1 MNKESFS
8 DTKSKINIELDLG
21 NMNIQNLVLSLDE
34 NNDKIKVRYMQEDD
48 NMDKKYLEMHPYAIY
63 KGADNYYH
71 TYLPMNEGG
80 REPKKRASKK
90 DLEKLIIQF
99 WKEQSDKH
107 YFNDVLMQWLD
118 YKLEYG
124 ELYKQSYDRYVLDY
138 KRFFVGTDFGKM
150 EIKDINEDILDE
162 FIRRTIKTKQLT
174 SKAYSGFRILVKG
187 CFKFA
192 VRKGYTALD
201 IEYFF
206 HNLDLS
212 PKIFA
217 SKNNKIILFSN
228 EEENKIEEWIEE
240 HNSTILNLAILLG
253 FYTGLRAGELVA
265 LSHSDFDLEKR
276 MLHVS
281 KTEIKYRDAEGKY
294 VYEVRNSPKTDAG
307 ERDVILC
314 DKAIEI
320 YQRICKLNPSG
331 DFLVVSGKGNRMRGV
346 ELTKKLFWICDKL
359 QIEHKSMHKVR
370 KTYATKLIDA
380 GLNESL
386 IIAQMG
392 HNNITTTK
400 NHYYGNNM
408 ELSGAQKKIEM
419 AVSY

>member
-1 MNKESFS
+1 MKEEPFS
-8 DTKSKINIELDLG
+8 NTKSKINIELDLG
-21 NMNIQNLVLSLDE
+21 NMNLQNLVLSLDE

-48 NMDKKYLEMHPYAIY
+48 NMDKQFLEMHPYAIY

-71 TYLPMNEGG
+71 TYLPTNEGG

-107 YFNDVLMQWLD
+107 YFNDVLMQWLN

-174 SKAYSGFRILVKG
+174 NKAFSGLRILVKG

-192 VRKGYTALD
+192 VRKGYTTLD

-217 SKNNKIILFSN
+217 SKNNKIILFTN
-228 EEENKIEEWIEE
+228 EEEHKIEKWIEE

-276 MLHVS
+276 ILHVS
-281 KTEIKYRDAEGKY
+281 KTEIKYRDDDGKY
-294 VYEVRNSPKTDAG
+294 VFEVRNSPKTDAG

-331 DFLVVSGKGNRMRGV
+331 DFLIVSGKGNRIRGV

-359 QIEHKSMHKVR
+359 HISHKSMHKVR

-380 GLNESL
+380 GLNEAL